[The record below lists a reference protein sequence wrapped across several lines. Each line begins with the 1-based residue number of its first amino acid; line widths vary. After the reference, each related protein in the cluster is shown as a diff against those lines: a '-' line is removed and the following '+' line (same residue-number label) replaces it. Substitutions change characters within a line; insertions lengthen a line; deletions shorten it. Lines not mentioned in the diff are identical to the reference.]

1 VISGVQFKAFGAV
14 TSLNHL
20 GVTESRT
27 YNLLGQMTRMT
38 KGSLIDVEYRFSATA
53 NDGKIVSQKNWLSGE
68 DVTYQYDELERLIS
82 ASTTA
87 GTSWGLSWAYDGFGN
102 RLSQTVTQG
111 SGPSSV
117 TLVNGNTNRISSA
130 GYSYDSNGN
139 MTQMPKSSGSMT
151 LDYDLSNRL
160 SGVSHPDG
168 TEQYRYAPDNRRVWR
183 SAGKG
188 SCLAS
193 RGNDQEFYWGGF
205 NGYGNTGEWPT
216 EQVILYSPG
225 GQKMGAYC
233 LGFSPNMQYIAVTA
247 SEENVYY
254 GGRMVGKRIAALSVA
269 NSGLVSAFT
278 ADRLQSK
285 GNGSNYYPYGES
297 KTSTAGDDREGF
309 ATYTRDE
316 KSGLDYADQ
325 RWYASGVGRFT
336 TPDPYM
342 ADAGGA
348 FALTR
353 PSSWGKY
360 GYVEA
365 NPISYFDPAGLMINK
380 PPEAPSTPMGPSTRN
395 VLGDGVAEPEQ
406 ENQEGKGGGPLV
418 WDATSTAN
426 SLAALV
432 RNGNL
437 SDCEAMGEF
446 FSGAIGH
453 AGSSADRASLSNAY
467 RILTPQD
474 PRVPSSFGVAS
485 TSAPTFLNSNS
496 SQSGYSGSY
505 RESDTADQG
514 HHFALFFQIGLN
526 FDRTGAVGM
535 GSQFVNATI
544 LSGLTEAIQLI
555 TGGSSNFADFKLG
568 VAAYMF
574 GVSTAIGDVT
584 PANAKAAFEASFCD
598 KSRSKRM

>member
-1 VISGVQFKAFGAV
+1 MLNGSNVEVPCSVAGGFTELYSYNAAGRILSKNLTLTKVSNGNTGTASLLANWAYNNEGQVTGVTYPQRFEGAIQTRREVTHGFDGMARLTSVQTKLDATWDPSLAWQSVISNVQFNAFGAV

-27 YNLLGQMTRMT
+27 YTVLGQMTRMT
-38 KGSLIDVEYRFSATA
+38 KGSLIDVEYRFSATV
-53 NDGKIVSQKNWLSGE
+53 NDGKILSQKNWLSGE

-87 GTSWGLSWAYDGFGN
+87 GTSWGLSWSYDGFGN
-102 RLSQTVTQG
+102 RLSQTVSQG
-111 SGPSSV
+111 SGPTSV
-117 TLVNGNTNRISSA
+117 VLVNGNTNRISSS

-325 RWYASGVGRFT
+325 RWYASGVGRFGS
-336 TPDPYM
+336 PDPYM
-342 ADAGGA
+342 AEQFGG
-348 FALTR
+348 TNVSR
-353 PSSWGKY
+353 PSSWSMY
-360 GYVEA
+360 TYVESD
-365 NPISYFDPAGLMINK
+365 PISYLDPLGLMRAK
-380 PPEAPSTPMGPSTRN
+380 PNDDNGPGVYNTPGGRGT
-395 VLGDGVAEPEQ
+395 G
-406 ENQEGKGGGPLV
+406 EG
-418 WDATSTAN
+418 
-426 SLAALV
+426 
-432 RNGNL
+432 
-437 SDCEAMGEF
+437 
-446 FSGAIGH
+446 SG
-453 AGSSADRASLSNAY
+453 
-467 RILTPQD
+467 
-474 PRVPSSFGVAS
+474 
-485 TSAPTFLNSNS
+485 
-496 SQSGYSGSY
+496 
-505 RESDTADQG
+505 
-514 HHFALFFQIGLN
+514 
-526 FDRTGAVGM
+526 
-535 GSQFVNATI
+535 
-544 LSGLTEAIQLI
+544 
-555 TGGSSNFADFKLG
+555 
-568 VAAYMF
+568 
-574 GVSTAIGDVT
+574 
-584 PANAKAAFEASFCD
+584 
-598 KSRSKRM
+598 